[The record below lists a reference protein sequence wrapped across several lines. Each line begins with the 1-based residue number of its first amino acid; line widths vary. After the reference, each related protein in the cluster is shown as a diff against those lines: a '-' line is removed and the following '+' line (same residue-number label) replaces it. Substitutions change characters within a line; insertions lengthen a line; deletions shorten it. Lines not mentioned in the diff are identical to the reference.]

1 MLAIFAITLIAVQ
14 TEHPQKE
21 RLYHA
26 EKLLVDED
34 PKVKVIPF
42 AEIPQY
48 VDKIYS
54 DPWFKERYKNPKNP
68 IIEKGK
74 FGNNGYSTGNRIGFP
89 PVGTNINILHEI
101 AHQLTPKGMHGPK
114 FARVLVD
121 LVWKFMGQDSADR
134 LRKFYLKQ
142 DVNWLQ
148 KPNGN

>member
-1 MLAIFAITLIAVQ
+1 MLAIFAISLITFQ

-54 DPWFKERYKNPKNP
+54 DPWFKERYKNPKKP
-68 IIEKGK
+68 IIEKG
-74 FGNNGYSTGNRIGFP
+74 
-89 PVGTNINILHEI
+89 
-101 AHQLTPKGMHGPK
+101 
-114 FARVLVD
+114 
-121 LVWKFMGQDSADR
+121 
-134 LRKFYLKQ
+134 
-142 DVNWLQ
+142 
-148 KPNGN
+148 